1 MATDEEIRAKDVIPK
16 LTKFRN
22 GDGFYG
28 DGQTSFFMDHQD
40 VANNVVEDS
49 ANNPAATE
57 SDLVAGST
65 LPIMTANG
73 PKALPGDTIAK
84 ASDVSKL
91 QTKTTNISASIAP
104 EYNGTTGAVAGHE
117 YMHDGLAYLCLED
130 VSGDWDL
137 SKFVRKSEL
146 ASNSVTI
153 LFEGANNTKLTRDVQ
168 VRPGERLVIDFD
180 NTEWD
185 WDNVT
190 DGTLFYVVNK
200 RTSST
205 LYQVER
211 INTHKRVKHLIIVIP
226 TNCYVVEIGFR
237 ANTGAKVA
245 LDVYHLDDA
254 LMTNLINNTV
264 VNKAWFER
272 GNIQMSAETLN
283 YTSSTT
289 RLRTRQDFAITLSK
303 HDVIVTRPGYVMYTA
318 SSSDGAAPY
327 TVAGWK
333 TVYTALANEKVH
345 LLVRREMEDT
355 LTFEEAAS
363 SFLVIS
369 TTSNIASKNCIDV
382 QAVKDFYHWDIGGRN
397 QNLAVERFAPKAGNK
412 LTFSFLPTYW
422 STNNADPSNSAMA
435 GVRKVL
441 SDNSTVDLAVFRL
454 TFGYVMSPYEI
465 IVPDDAVALEVFV
478 RADSGVTVS
487 VDCFLIP
494 DFTSSRTIKSLVK
507 GVNHRGYNRVAPENT
522 LPAFRLSKL
531 YGFDYV
537 ETDIRTTSDGVLVC
551 LHDETVDRTSNGT
564 GYVNQMT
571 LDQLKLLDFGSW
583 KSSKYAGTKILT
595 FDEFIRCCR
604 SLGLKPYIELK
615 SAEVDA
621 VMRIV
626 DKYGMRKDCTIIGSS
641 NAAMGSIPA
650 KYPDV
655 RLGMVVSSYYAHDL
669 EDIVSWKTGFNEVF
683 LNADATIITSE
694 VIEACKAA
702 GVPLEIWAVYSE
714 GLDFLRGLNGYISG
728 VTHNSINASFI
739 VACNEM
745 NSNSVVEPNADTV
758 PSAPEPNGIA
768 SLLSLIPSGTSSEN
782 QLVNESGL
790 ASYVAE
796 TMARMG
802 EVVAAALNDLD
813 ARVRAI
819 EEAVS
824 ETNLGNRTADRLD
837 VQTLLVGG
845 EDVTEKLNNL

>member
-1 MATDEEIRAKDVIPK
+1 MADKRIFDLTEEGFLDDITDKVYMWLDKKANEGETQEPSWKFKADVFLKILNNFATKFVPNVATVEGKCYWHGGELFVCNVAYTGDWVPGNFTMTSVDELFARKDV
-16 LTKFRN
+16 L
-22 GDGFYG
+22 
-28 DGQTSFFMDHQD
+28 SALQD
-40 VANNVVEDS
+40 
-49 ANNPAATE
+49 
-57 SDLVAGST
+57 
-65 LPIMTANG
+65 
-73 PKALPGDTIAK
+73 ALE
-84 ASDVSKL
+84 
-91 QTKTTNISASIAP
+91 TTNDNVTALTTYAQNVAHSIAP
-104 EYNGTTGAVAGHE
+104 EYNSTTGAVAGHE
-117 YMHDGLAYLCLED
+117 YMHEGLAYLCLED
-130 VSGDWDL
+130 VSGDWDS

-153 LFEGANNTKLTRDVQ
+153 LFDGANNAKRTRNVQ

-180 NTEWD
+180 NTEWE

-190 DGTLFYVVNK
+190 DGTLFYINNK
-200 RTSST
+200 RTSSA

-211 INTHKRVKHLIIVIP
+211 INTDKRVKHLVVVIP
-226 TNCYVVEIGFR
+226 ANCYVVEIGFR
-237 ANTGAKVA
+237 ANTGVKVA

-264 VNKAWFER
+264 VDKDWFER
-272 GNIQMSAETLN
+272 GNIQMSDSALN

-289 RLRTRQDFAITLSK
+289 RLRTKQDFVIALSK

-327 TVAGWK
+327 TVSGWK

-345 LLVRREMEDT
+345 LLVRRETEDT

-369 TTSNIASKNCIDV
+369 TTSNIASKNYIDV
-382 QAVKDFYHWDIGGRN
+382 QTVKDFYHWDIGGRN
-397 QNLAVERFAPKAGNK
+397 QTLAVERFTPKAGNK

-441 SDNSTVDLAVFRL
+441 SDNSTVDLAVFKL

-465 IVPDDAVALEVFV
+465 LVPDDAIALEVFV

-487 VDCFLIP
+487 VDCFLSP
-494 DFTSSRTIKSLVK
+494 DFTSSRTIKSFIK
-507 GVNHRGYNRVAPENT
+507 GINHRGYNRVAPENT

-615 SAEVDA
+615 SADVDA

-626 DKYGMRKDCTIIGSS
+626 DKYGMRKDCTIIGSN
-641 NAAMGSIPA
+641 NAAMRSIPA

-669 EDIVSWKTGFNEVF
+669 TDLVSWKTGFNEVF
-683 LNADATIITSE
+683 LNADATMITSE

-702 GVPLEIWAVYSE
+702 GVLLETWAVYSE
-714 GLDFLRGLNGYISG
+714 GLDFLRTLSGYISG
-728 VTHNSINASFI
+728 VTHNSLNASFI

-745 NSNSVVEPNADTV
+745 NSNGVVEPNADTV
-758 PSAPEPNGIA
+758 PSTPEPNGIA
-768 SLLSLIPSGTSSEN
+768 NLLSSIPSGTSPEN
-782 QLVNESGL
+782 KLVNRS
-790 ASYVAE
+790 
-796 TMARMG
+796 
-802 EVVAAALNDLD
+802 EVEQI
-813 ARVRAI
+813 VR
-819 EEAVS
+819 EL
-824 ETNLGNRTADRLD
+824 LGN
-837 VQTLLVGG
+837 
-845 EDVTEKLNNL
+845 